1 MRHKQTINTAR
12 TEEIECE
19 DDAGALK
26 YFKLCPKRGSE
37 WVFKTYDD
45 DKKWKFFVFVWVFF
59 GGGIG
64 IGGWLAIAESL
75 LIF

>member
-26 YFKLCPKRGSE
+26 YFKLCQKRGSE

-45 DKKWKFFVFVWVFF
+45 DKNE
-59 GGGIG
+59 I
-64 IGGWLAIAESL
+64 
-75 LIF
+75 